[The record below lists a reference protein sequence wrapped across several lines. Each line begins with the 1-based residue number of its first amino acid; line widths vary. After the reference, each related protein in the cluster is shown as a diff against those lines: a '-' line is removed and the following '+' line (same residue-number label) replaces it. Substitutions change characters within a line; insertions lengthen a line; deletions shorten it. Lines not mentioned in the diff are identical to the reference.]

1 VQYQLSDIHKHRYPQ
16 TLLNLFETN
25 YYSYTGDS
33 GVALQNTDYR
43 TELHIYSGETWITG
57 NHQVQHVPTNSYFD
71 SDNLNL

>member
-1 VQYQLSDIHKHRYPQ
+1 MLLQYKNIEQILAAQGAVSAQRYPQ

-43 TELHIYSGETWITG
+43 TELHIYSNFIYIPAKLG
-57 NHQVQHVPTNSYFD
+57 
-71 SDNLNL
+71 